1 MRTLRGKA
9 GSLTNSRELME
20 LRKWLAQLKK
30 WSKEDWTLLPYVTIA
45 GAGFIA
51 AILDF
56 VFLQNL
62 VFQVYAVAG
71 LVALALGGYL
81 RNKARSELRKKAGFS
96 SLAATGRLQIVE
108 GHRLIKD
115 GLYKHVRHPLYS
127 GEIMRNFGF
136 PLIFSSVYGAFLMV
150 LGMILLLFRIEIE
163 EKMLIEAFGEEY
175 KEYQN
180 NTKKLIPHIY

>member
-1 MRTLRGKA
+1 VRTLRVKLDSVKTLR
-9 GSLTNSRELME
+9 GSLELKRRLAE
-20 LRKWLAQLKK
+20 LRE
-30 WSKEDWTLLPYVTIA
+30 SFEEDRFLLPYTTIVTAGLIA
-45 GAGFIA
+45 S
-51 AILDF
+51 ILDF

-62 VFQVYAVAG
+62 VFQVYAIAG
-71 LVALALGGYL
+71 LVTLAIGGYL
-81 RNKARSELRKKAGFS
+81 RNKARSELRKKAGFV

-108 GHRLIKD
+108 GHQLVKD

-127 GEIMRNFGF
+127 GEILRNFGF
-136 PLIFSSVYGAFLMV
+136 PLLFSSVYGAILMV

-180 NTKKLIPHIY
+180 NTKKLIPHVY

>member
-1 MRTLRGKA
+1 LRAKA
-9 GSLTNSRELME
+9 GSLRNLRELME
-20 LRKWLAQLKK
+20 LGKWLAQLRKL
-30 WSKEDWTLLPYVTIA
+30 SKEDWTLLPYMTIA

-51 AILDF
+51 SILDF

-62 VFQVYAVAG
+62 VFQVYAIAG
-71 LVALALGGYL
+71 LVALAIGGYL

-108 GHRLIKD
+108 GHRLVKD
-115 GLYKHVRHPLYS
+115 GLYRHVRHPLYS
-127 GEIMRNFGF
+127 GEIVRNFGF
-136 PLIFSSVYGAFLMV
+136 PLIFSSVYGAILIV

-175 KEYQN
+175 KGYQSS
-180 NTKKLIPHIY
+180 TKNLIPYVY